1 MKTPKAPIPPD
12 PVATAA
18 AQGGANR
25 DTAIS
30 QGLMN
35 MTDQVGPDGSLT
47 YTKIGDEWLTDSLNG
62 SRYSVPR
69 YKATQALSASG
80 QRVQDINNQTEE
92 NIAGI
97 GRDQS
102 ARIGGILGT
111 PVNFDSLGAAP
122 LPTDFSA
129 DRQKYEDALMERLNP
144 QIARD
149 RSSMEAKLVNQG
161 LRPGSQA
168 YNDAVSE
175 LGRNSNDA
183 RLGAI
188 LNGGQEQS
196 RMFGLASTA
205 RQQGIQEIMTQ
216 RNAPIN
222 EISALMSGSQVTP
235 FQPINT
241 PQTQLAGTDYQ
252 GAVYQTYQGQMDAYK
267 QKVASQN
274 AMMGGLFSLAG
285 TAGKLAM
292 GSDRRLKTDIERV
305 GTLDNGLPV
314 YSYRYKAG
322 GPIHIGLMADEVRE
336 IHPEAVITTPD
347 GYDAVFYAK
356 AVL

>member
-1 MKTPKAPIPPD
+1 
-12 PVATAA
+12 
-18 AQGGANR
+18 
-25 DTAIS
+25 
-30 QGLMN
+30 MN
-35 MTDQVGPDGSLT
+35 FTNQVGPDGSLT
-47 YTKIGDEWLTDSLNG
+47 YEKIGEDWVDDSLNPG
-62 SRYSVPR
+62 AKFAVPR
-69 YKATQALSASG
+69 YQAITKLSDSG

-92 NIAGI
+92 NIATI

-102 ARIGGILGT
+102 SRIGDILGK
-111 PVNFDSLGAAP
+111 PVNFDELGAAP

-129 DRQKYEDALMERLNP
+129 DRQKYEDALMGRLNP
-144 QIARD
+144 QIERD
-149 RSSMEAKLVNQG
+149 RSALESKLINQG

-168 YNDAVSE
+168 YNDAASE
-175 LGRNSNDA
+175 MGRNANDA

-188 LNGGQEQS
+188 LNSGTEQS

-205 RQQGIQEIMTQ
+205 RQQGIQEILAE

-222 EISALMSGSQVTP
+222 EISALMSGSQVSLP
-235 FQPINT
+235 QFVNT
-241 PQTQLAGTDYQ
+241 PQTQVAGTDYQ
-252 GAVYQTYQGQMDAYK
+252 GAVYNSYQGQMDAYK

-314 YSYRYKAG
+314 YSYRYKDG
-322 GPIHIGLMADEVRE
+322 GPVQIGLMSDDVRKV
-336 IHPEAVITTPD
+336 HPEAVVVMPN
-347 GYDAVFYAK
+347 GLDAVFYDM